1 MTSSCASSTP
11 MTTAQSSTVPI
22 AIVDINDNPPVFLH
36 SPYVA
41 YVMEEMGQL
50 TMPVSITRVEAHH
63 TDGTRAT
70 SWSVVQ
76 VSAFDGDDGET
87 TSSDRDV
94 DDEPQQNMQLAVAQP
109 RQTTNESTN
118 LVEYVKDI
126 AKTKSIPI
134 YTPCE
139 NGGVCMS
146 TLRMWTKE
154 PETMDYPML
163 ILLGWNNNCGCKIG
177 FSGPRCERTTT
188 FACAGPIRNN

>member
-1 MTSSCASSTP
+1 

-63 TDGTRAT
+63 ADGTRAT

-87 TSSDRDV
+87 TQRLLHLHPEKQRIGPSV
-94 DDEPQQNMQLAVAQP
+94 AV
-109 RQTTNESTN
+109 
-118 LVEYVKDI
+118 LD
-126 AKTKSIPI
+126 
-134 YTPCE
+134 
-139 NGGVCMS
+139 
-146 TLRMWTKE
+146 
-154 PETMDYPML
+154 
-163 ILLGWNNNCGCKIG
+163 
-177 FSGPRCERTTT
+177 
-188 FACAGPIRNN
+188 

>member
-1 MTSSCASSTP
+1 

-63 TDGTRAT
+63 ADGTRAT

-76 VSAFDGDDGET
+76 VSAFYGDDGET

>member
-1 MTSSCASSTP
+1 
-11 MTTAQSSTVPI
+11 
-22 AIVDINDNPPVFLH
+22 
-36 SPYVA
+36 
-41 YVMEEMGQL
+41 MEEMGQL

-109 RQTTNESTN
+109 RQTTN

-139 NGGVCMS
+139 NGGGNDGLS
-146 TLRMWTKE
+146 YAHSPRLEQQLRLQ
-154 PETMDYPML
+154 DRIQRAPMRAHYYFCL
-163 ILLGWNNNCGCKIG
+163 CRPN
-177 FSGPRCERTTT
+177 P
-188 FACAGPIRNN
+188 